1 MYFEYLEA
9 DDRIFRLESCPPGM
23 AICRKPKKAHDMNK
37 IPLSGFK
44 ASHSS
49 ISACAHGFILWIL
62 ALLCSTTVAQTKEES
77 RVSAQVLELR
87 RAMID
92 GDGKAL
98 RSLTA
103 EKLSYGHSSGLVEDK
118 QTFVKKLVT
127 GESDFVN
134 MELSDQTVSVSGQ
147 TAIVRHRLDADV
159 KDGGKPNRVRLQVLL
174 VWQKQ
179 AGEWRLLARQAIRLP

>member
-1 MYFEYLEA
+1 
-9 DDRIFRLESCPPGM
+9 
-23 AICRKPKKAHDMNK
+23 
-37 IPLSGFK
+37 
-44 ASHSS
+44 
-49 ISACAHGFILWIL
+49 
-62 ALLCSTTVAQTKEES
+62 VA
-77 RVSAQVLELR
+77 AQVLELR
-87 RAMID
+87 SAMID
-92 GDGKAL
+92 ADGKAL

-118 QTFVKKLVT
+118 QTFVRKLVT

>member
-1 MYFEYLEA
+1 MK
-9 DDRIFRLESCPPGM
+9 DRFHHRTRVSLSSFKGGVIAFFLIASWLDCPP
-23 AICRKPKKAHDMNK
+23 AF
-37 IPLSGFK
+37 SQ
-44 ASHSS
+44 S
-49 ISACAHGFILWIL
+49 
-62 ALLCSTTVAQTKEES
+62 KEES
-77 RVSAQVLELR
+77 RVAAQVLELR
-87 RAMID
+87 SAMID
-92 GDGKAL
+92 ADGKAL

-118 QTFVKKLVT
+118 QTFVRKLVT